1 VTAAR
6 QPTPPTLTAALERAA
21 SLDRGDGAEATGLR
35 FVARDESARFL
46 SWGEIH
52 ERSLAVAARLAA
64 LSPAPGE
71 RIGLVFPTGPAFFDA
86 FFGALLAGCVPVPL
100 YPPVRLGRLDEYHRR
115 TAALLAAAGA
125 PLLLADRRVR
135 RLLGETVE
143 RARRGGALP
152 FGCRTLDELPAPAAA
167 HRPASP
173 DPADLALVQ
182 FSSGTTVEPKPVAL
196 SHRAVMAQ
204 VAALDGLWP
213 ALSAER
219 PTGVSW
225 LPLYHDMGLIGC
237 IFPALE
243 LPSVMTLIGPEAFV
257 ARPAIWLRTLSRYR
271 ATISPA
277 PSFAYALAVHKVR
290 DEELAG
296 VDLSAWKVALNGAE
310 AVAPGVLRAFQ
321 QRYRRYGLP
330 ETALTPVYGLSEA
343 ALAVTFSALD
353 RPYTT
358 TRFDREA
365 LAREGL
371 AREAAAEAPEEAVRE
386 LASVGRPLPG
396 FEVRVMAEPRE
407 GDGAAAG
414 AEVAPPAEAPPE
426 VSRVR
431 PVPTASAALPAGGVG
446 RVWVRGP
453 SLMDGYLGRPAD
465 TARAL
470 VGGWLDTGDRG
481 FLHQGEL
488 YLAGRAK
495 DVVILRGRNHAPE
508 EIEQAAWEVPGVRR
522 GCVVAASDL
531 PPGAEEEVLVVLVE
545 SSRPLPP
552 VDRARLAAACARALL
567 AATGLAAGEVEVL
580 APGTL
585 PRTSSGKLRRG
596 EALARH
602 RAGELAPPDPVTPLR
617 LAGALARSG
626 LAYARSG
633 LARRRGGG

>member
-1 VTAAR
+1 VSVAR
-6 QPTPPTLTAALERAA
+6 PPAPPTLVAALERAA
-21 SLDRGDGAEATGLR
+21 ALDAGGGAGDENAGLR

-52 ERSLAVAARLAA
+52 ERALTVAARLAA
-64 LSPAPGE
+64 LSPQPGE
-71 RIGLVFPTGPAFFDA
+71 RVGLVFPTGPAFFDA

-143 RARRGGALP
+143 RARRHGALP
-152 FGCRTLDELPAPAAA
+152 FGCRTLDELPAPVAA
-167 HRPASP
+167 HRPARP

-321 QRYRRYGLP
+321 ERYRRYGLP

-358 TRFDREA
+358 TRFEREA

-371 AREAAAEAPEEAVRE
+371 ALEAAAEAPEEAVRE

-396 FEVRVMAEPRE
+396 FEVRVMAEE
-407 GDGAAAG
+407 
-414 AEVAPPAEAPPE
+414 E
-426 VSRVR
+426 R
-431 PVPTASAALPAGGVG
+431 PTTSPALPTGRVG

-552 VDRARLAAACARALL
+552 VDRARLAAACARAVL

-596 EALARH
+596 EALTRH
-602 RAGELAPPDPVTPLR
+602 RAGDLAPPDPVTPLR

>member
-1 VTAAR
+1 MSAEHR
-6 QPTPPTLTAALERAA
+6 PTPPSLTAALERAA
-21 SLDRGDGAEATGLR
+21 ALGARGGPEAGLR
-35 FVARDESARFL
+35 FVARDETARFL
-46 SWGEIH
+46 SWGEIR
-52 ERSLAVAARLAA
+52 ERALGVAARIAA

-71 RIGLVFPTGPAFFDA
+71 RIGLVFPTGPGFFDA
-86 FFGALLAGCVPVPL
+86 FFGILLAGAVPVPL

-115 TAALLAAAGA
+115 TAAMLAAAGA
-125 PLLLADRRVR
+125 PLVLADRRVR

-143 RARRGGALP
+143 AARAGGGLP
-152 FGCRTLDELPAPAAA
+152 FGCRTLDELPAPVAA
-167 HRPASP
+167 HRPP
-173 DPADLALVQ
+173 PVEPADLALVQ

-213 ALSAER
+213 ELTAER

-277 PSFAYALAVHKVR
+277 PNFAYALAVHKVR
-290 DEELAG
+290 EAELDG

-310 AVAPGVLRAFQ
+310 AVAPAVLRAFRE
-321 QRYRRYGLP
+321 RYRPYGLP

-353 RPYTT
+353 RPFTI
-358 TRFDREA
+358 TRFDRDA
-365 LAREGL
+365 LAREGV
-371 AREAAAEAPEEAVRE
+371 ARPAAAGAPPDGVRE
-386 LASVGRPLPG
+386 LASVGRPLAG
-396 FEVRVMAEPRE
+396 FEVRVMPEGR
-407 GDGAAAG
+407 GDGEAAAG
-414 AEVAPPAEAPPE
+414 GGRLRA
-426 VSRVR
+426 
-431 PVPTASAALPAGGVG
+431 VPTASSSLPAGRVG
-446 RVWVRGP
+446 RLWVRGP
-453 SLMDGYLGRPAD
+453 SLMDGYLGRPDD

-470 VGGWLDTGDRG
+470 VGGWLDTGDLG
-481 FLHQGEL
+481 FVHQGDL
-488 YLAGRAK
+488 YLVGRAK
-495 DVVILRGRNHAPE
+495 DVIILRGRNHAPE
-508 EIEQAAWEVPGVRR
+508 EIEQAVWEVPGVRR

-531 PPGAEEEVLVVLVE
+531 PPGAEAEVLVLLVE
-545 SSRPLPP
+545 STRPLPP
-552 VDRARLAAACARALL
+552 EDGERLAAACARTAL

-596 EALARH
+596 DALALY
-602 RAGELAPPDPVTPLR
+602 RAGELEPPAPVTPLR

-626 LAYARSG
+626 MAYARSG
-633 LARRRGGG
+633 MAQRRRGGG